1 MPNVPQWTDPLGVP
15 VRIFARRSAGRWK
28 DRVFALSVAWA
39 LIRERR
45 HYQVIYFLMQGLHL
59 AAGLP
64 VARLLRKPVV
74 MKISGSGLITL
85 MQASWVGRLEL
96 RWLRRWAKRVMIL
109 NSGIAEEGQ
118 RAGLPRELLL
128 WMPNPVDTEEFVPAT
143 DEERR
148 RLRVDAGLT
157 EDALVVVYVG
167 RLAPEKELPSL
178 LDAFAHVLRQKP
190 DALLVLVGDGPER
203 AALLERAAGLGVG
216 SRLRLTGRV
225 SAEAVR
231 QWLQCSDVFTLVS
244 SLEGF
249 PCSLVEAM
257 AVGLPSVVTD
267 IPGNRQLITPDVH
280 GSLVPLG
287 DLPALAGEIVR
298 LLSDAPMRAR
308 MGKAARQLVVENYAT
323 ERVVDRYEELFAEAV
338 R

>member
-1 MPNVPQWTDPLGVP
+1 MPDAPRWVDPLGVP
-15 VRIFARRSAGRWK
+15 VRIFARRSAGPWK
-28 DRVFALSVAWA
+28 DRAFALAVAWT

-45 HYQVIYFLMQGLHL
+45 RYQVVYFLMQGLHL

-74 MKISGSGLITL
+74 MKVSGSGIITI

-109 NSGIAEEGQ
+109 NSGIAEEGR
-118 RAGLPRELLL
+118 RAGLPPALLL
-128 WMPNPVDTEEFVPAT
+128 WMPNPVDTDEFAPASA
-143 DEERR
+143 EERR
-148 RLRVDAGLT
+148 RLRADAGLNQ
-157 EDALVVVYVG
+157 DAPVVVYVG
-167 RLAPEKELPSL
+167 RLAPEKELTSL
-178 LDAFAHVLRQKP
+178 LEAFAHVTRQRP
-190 DALLVLVGDGPER
+190 DALLILVGDGPER
-203 AALLERAAGLGVG
+203 AALLERAKALGVH
-216 SRLRLTGRV
+216 SQLRLTGRV
-225 SAEAVR
+225 STGAVR
-231 QWLQCSDVFTLVS
+231 HWLQCSDVFTLVS

-257 AVGLPSVVTD
+257 AVALPSVVTD
-267 IPGNRQLITPDVH
+267 IPGNRQLIEPDVH
-280 GSLVPLG
+280 GSIVPLG
-287 DLPALAGEIVR
+287 DPLALAGEIVK

-308 MGKAARQLVVENYAT
+308 MGRAARQLVIENYAT